1 MKTVYLESLGC
12 ARNLVDSEHMLGR
25 LVNEQWVLVDDP
37 AAARLIVVNTCSF
50 IASAADESIDTILAL
65 AEYKKT
71 GQCER
76 LVVTG
81 CLPQRYG
88 RDIVLALPEVDLF
101 LGTGAVPEITEYIRR
116 LADFPDETCV
126 LPDPNALSPD
136 KSALARVPSSTH
148 TAYLKI
154 AEGCSRHCT
163 YCIIPRL
170 RGRYRSRSREDILCE
185 ARDLIGRGI
194 REINLVA
201 ESTTDYGRDLDPR
214 VSLAAVLEGLN
225 ALPGD
230 FRIRLLYAYPDTLD
244 DDVIRAVA
252 RLDKVCP
259 YFDVPVQH
267 AADPILKAMG
277 RGYSRRDLLDLF
289 ARIRRLCPQAALR
302 TTLITGF
309 PGERVQDF
317 NALLSFINEVRFDHL
332 GVFTY
337 SDAED
342 LPSHGLDAKVTEKT
356 ARKRADRIMEAQA
369 RVSLSVNQ
377 DHLGRVCRVLIE
389 EAPEP
394 GLYLGRTEFQAPE
407 VDGMTFVYADDL
419 RIGDMVWV
427 TITDAHEYDLSGEC
441 HVD

>member
-25 LVNEQWVLVDDP
+25 LVEEQWQVVDDP
-37 AAARLIVVNTCSF
+37 AAAELIVVNTCSF

-71 GQCER
+71 GVCER

-88 RDIVLALPEVDLF
+88 RDIVAALPEVDLF
-101 LGTGAVPEITEYIRR
+101 LGTGTVPAITEHLIQI
-116 LADFPDETCV
+116 DDGSGDNCV
-126 LPDPNALSPD
+126 LPDPNTLSPD
-136 KSALARVPSSTH
+136 KAALSRVPSSAH
-148 TAYLKI
+148 MAYIKI

-163 YCIIPRL
+163 YCIIPKL
-170 RGRYRSRSREDILCE
+170 RGRYRSRSVDDILRE
-185 ARDLIGRGI
+185 ARELIDRGV
-194 REINLVA
+194 RELNLVA
-201 ESTTDYGRDLDPR
+201 ESTTDYGRDLVPQ
-214 VSLAAVLEGLN
+214 VNLASVLEALN
-225 ALPGD
+225 DLPGD

-244 DDVIRAVA
+244 DDVIRAMA

-267 AADPILKAMG
+267 AADPVLKAMG
-277 RGYSRRDLLDLF
+277 RGYTRQDLLDLF

-309 PGERVQDF
+309 PGESRDDF
-317 NALLSFINEVRFDHL
+317 NELLSFVTKVRFDHL

-337 SDAED
+337 SDSDD
-342 LPSHGLDAKVTEKT
+342 LPSHGLANPVTEKT

-369 RVSLSVNQ
+369 RISLSINQ
-377 DHLGRVCRVLIE
+377 AHLGHRYRVLIE
-389 EAPEP
+389 EQPEA
-394 GLYLGRTEFQAPE
+394 GLYLGRTDFQAPD
-407 VDGMTFVYADDL
+407 VDGVTFVYADHL
-419 RIGDMVWV
+419 SIGDRVEV

-441 HVD
+441 DE

>member
-25 LVNEQWVLVDDP
+25 LVEEQWQVVDDP
-37 AAARLIVVNTCSF
+37 AAAELIVVNTCSF

-71 GQCER
+71 GVCER

-88 RDIVLALPEVDLF
+88 RDIVAALPEVDLF
-101 LGTGAVPEITEYIRR
+101 LGTGTVPAITEHLIQI
-116 LADFPDETCV
+116 DDGSGDNCV
-126 LPDPNALSPD
+126 LPDPNTLSPD
-136 KSALARVPSSTH
+136 KAALSRVPSSAH
-148 TAYLKI
+148 MAYIKI

-163 YCIIPRL
+163 YCIIPKL
-170 RGRYRSRSREDILCE
+170 RGRYRSRSVDDILRE
-185 ARDLIGRGI
+185 ARELIDRGV
-194 REINLVA
+194 RELNLVA
-201 ESTTDYGRDLDPR
+201 ESTTDYGRDLVPQ
-214 VSLAAVLEGLN
+214 VNLASVLEALN
-225 ALPGD
+225 DLPGD

-244 DDVIRAVA
+244 DDVIRAMA

-267 AADPILKAMG
+267 AADPVLKAMG
-277 RGYSRRDLLDLF
+277 RGYTRQDLLDLF

-309 PGERVQDF
+309 PGESRDDF
-317 NALLSFINEVRFDHL
+317 NELLSFVTKVRFDHL

-337 SDAED
+337 SDSDD
-342 LPSHGLDAKVTEKT
+342 LPSHGLANPVTEKT

-369 RVSLSVNQ
+369 RISLSINQ
-377 DHLGRVCRVLIE
+377 AHLGHRYRVLIE
-389 EAPEP
+389 EQPEV
-394 GLYLGRTEFQAPE
+394 GLYLGRTDFQAPD
-407 VDGMTFVYADDL
+407 VDGVTFVYADHL
-419 RIGDMVWV
+419 SIGDRVEV

-441 HVD
+441 DE